1 MLLSFSGSLATK
13 FISLNNQQYMTR
25 TALIDLNPNENN
37 QRLHLNPFIVSLYRF
52 NGRCNLPDD
61 LSSKV
66 CVLNKIE
73 M

>member
-1 MLLSFSGSLATK
+1 MTK
-13 FISLNNQQYMTR
+13 

-52 NGRCNLPDD
+52 NGRCSPPDD